1 MARSATGKTEGFTLI
16 EVLVVVAIAGLV
28 ASLVVLNLGPWRSPS
43 RPDAQLERLAAL
55 IDYQCEQA
63 LFQSRPRGI
72 RLTLEGYDFWQAS
85 SQGWLDLS
93 QDKVSRPRGWHD
105 DPELELHVDRQR
117 VTIEAEPEAPQLV
130 CQPLGELSAFTLT
143 LRLDSVDATLSGES
157 NGRLALERTQ

>member
-1 MARSATGKTEGFTLI
+1 MARSATGKTEGFTLV

-28 ASLVVLNLGPWRSPS
+28 ASLVVLNLGSWRSPA

-72 RLTLEGYDFWQAS
+72 RLTRDGYDFWQAS

-93 QDKVSRPRGWHD
+93 QDEVSRPRGWRD
-105 DPELELHVDRQR
+105 DPELELFVDQQR
-117 VTIEAEPEAPQLV
+117 VAIEDEPEAPQLI

-143 LRLDSVDATLSGES
+143 LRLDSVGATLSGEP
-157 NGRLALERTQ
+157 NGRLALERVP